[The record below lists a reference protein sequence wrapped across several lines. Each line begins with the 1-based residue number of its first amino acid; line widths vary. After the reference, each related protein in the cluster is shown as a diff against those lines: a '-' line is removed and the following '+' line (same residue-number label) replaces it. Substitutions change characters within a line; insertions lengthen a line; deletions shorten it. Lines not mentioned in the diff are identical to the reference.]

1 MLARLRP
8 YLTFANVVSLL
19 ALFIALGGG
28 AYAMTLPRNSVG
40 ASQLKKNAVTSA
52 KLKNGAVT
60 SAKLKNGAVISSKI
74 GTGAIT
80 GSKIKA
86 RSLLAKNF
94 AVGQLPTGPRGAQGE
109 SGPAGVQGAAGS
121 AVAYGSFAGS
131 STGVSISGPVK
142 KLSAGN
148 ISRAGAGAYCF
159 SGLSFT
165 PNNLVATLD
174 SSYTSG
180 FVTAS
185 TTPFGPCPVGT
196 QAEVKTFDAAGTAA
210 DRSFSVLFN

>member
-1 MLARLRP
+1 MPARLRP

-28 AYAMTLPRNSVG
+28 AYAMTLPTNSVG
-40 ASQLKKNAVTSA
+40 AKQLKNNAVTSS
-52 KLKNGAVT
+52 KIR
-60 SAKLKNGAVISSKI
+60 NGAVISSKI
-74 GTGAIT
+74 KAGAIT
-80 GSKIKA
+80 GSKIRA
-86 RSLLAKNF
+86 HSLLSKNF
-94 AVGQLPTGPRGAQGE
+94 VVGQVPRGPRGVQGE
-109 SGPAGVQGAAGS
+109 SGPAGVQGAPGS

-142 KLSAGN
+142 NLSAAN
-148 ISRAGAGAYCF
+148 ISRAGVGAYCF

-174 SSYTSG
+174 SSFTTG

-196 QAEVKTFDAAGTAA
+196 QAEVKTFDTTGTAA
-210 DRSFSVLFN
+210 DRSFSVIFN

>member
-8 YLTFANVVSLL
+8 HLKFANVVSLL

-40 ASQLKKNAVTSA
+40 ASQLKQNAVISP
-52 KLKNGAVT
+52 KIKN
-60 SAKLKNGAVISSKI
+60 SAVISSKI
-74 GTGAIT
+74 KAGAIT

-86 RSLLAKNF
+86 HSLLSKDF
-94 AVGQLPTGPRGAQGE
+94 AVGQLPTGPRGAQGK

-131 STGVSISGPVK
+131 STGVTISGPVK
-142 KLSAGN
+142 NLSAGN

-165 PNNLVATLD
+165 PKNLVATLD
-174 SSYTSG
+174 SSFTSG

-196 QAEVKTFDAAGTAA
+196 QAEVKTFDSAGTAA